1 MLFELFYNK
10 NDLGK
15 CFTNCHNLLFKYFVS
30 DIMVFPQN
38 DIFLYFRTNQILLDL
53 VSIMG

>member
-15 CFTNCHNLLFKYFVS
+15 YFTNCHNLLFKYFVS

-53 VSIMG
+53 VFIMG